1 MIYLQ
6 LIMFVLFMD
15 DSILIIL
22 LIVHLLTQYHCFLNI
37 TIISHFLFIIR
48 KAYLIYFLIYS
59 SHFLM
64 NLTSHS
70 FMMTNHEVLFF
81 IRALC
86 HGNLCYLDLKFITWL
101 FVSSYHTIWQQ
112 RRFFNFSCNFRN
124 MLIFLSLRLPL
135 LIKRIQKVFFAKSIF
150 RMRRLG
156 M

>member
-37 TIISHFLFIIR
+37 TIISHSLFIIR
-48 KAYLIYFLIYS
+48 KAYLIYFLTYS
-59 SHFLM
+59 SHSLM

-81 IRALC
+81 YQGSLSWE
-86 HGNLCYLDLKFITWL
+86 LMLSWL
-101 FVSSYHTIWQQ
+101 EIYHLPTC
-112 RRFFNFSCNFRN
+112 F
-124 MLIFLSLRLPL
+124 FLSHYMATKETLQFQLQLP
-135 LIKRIQKVFFAKSIF
+135 KYANFFKFAF
-150 RMRRLG
+150 TLTY
-156 M
+156 